1 MGTTRLVAARK
12 VARDRRAAM
21 DAERARRDERI
32 EEATAVAILA
42 TTVLARAQDAVTA
55 AEHDVAV
62 AVAALAG
69 EDLPVTDIA
78 TLTDLPT
85 GQVRRLLSL
94 AKTTTPATSGRGDD
108 AEPGGGPEARAPRT
122 GEHQAPPP
130 GTESMLSAAR
140 PVRGEG
146 ATASDGSAGGI
157 AEGSR

>member
-21 DAERARRDERI
+21 DAERARRDARI

-69 EDLPVTDIA
+69 EDLPVADIA

-85 GQVRRLLSL
+85 GQVRRLLTL
-94 AKTTTPATSGRGDD
+94 AKTTTPATSDRGDD
-108 AEPGGGPEARAPRT
+108 AEAGGGLEARAPRA
-122 GEHQAPPP
+122 GERQAPSA

-140 PVRGEG
+140 PVGSED
-146 ATASDGSAGGI
+146 ATVSNGTAGGI
-157 AEGSR
+157 VEGSR